1 LRRTAQQIRVGVE
14 ANSNKLMAVNA
25 ELDTEKIQ
33 LVMKVKIPVL
43 QNIVL

>member
-1 LRRTAQQIRVGVE
+1 LRRTAQQTRIGVE

-25 ELDTEKIQ
+25 ELNTDKIQ
-33 LVMKVKIPVL
+33 LVMKLKIPVL